1 MIEQLLKDEVQQYI
15 KDHQHDDPFLLSLQ
29 GNKNVNTNKDFPW
42 KEAIEQIQSLQKAKN
57 KIPAW
62 VATKNIVWPAPLS
75 VEQSS
80 SEITAKFKAG
90 QIQVKSMADL
100 TGGMGVDTSFF
111 AEKVSEIHYVE
122 VNEELAAVAGH
133 NFNVLGKENINVHNQ
148 SAEDFLENWTLK
160 LDLIYLD
167 PSRRDQSRKVFKL
180 EDSTPNLYEI
190 ISKCHKIAKN
200 VMVKLSPMVDISML
214 IRDFAPLK
222 MWVISIKNEVKEILC
237 LIGEVN
243 EKTMIAAVD
252 LDGHGENMHFE
263 FNQEEEA
270 AVQSEFSMPQK
281 YLYEPSAGI
290 LKAGAFKLIG
300 QRFGLKK
307 LHVSAHLY
315 TSDELKAD
323 FPGRIFLLKAQVR
336 QDKKEIAR
344 YLPDKKANIL
354 TRNYPLSP
362 DQLKKKLDLKDG
374 GENYLIGTTLMNG
387 KKVLLLCERV

>member
-29 GNKNVNTNKDFPW
+29 GNKNIHANKDFPW

-57 KIPAW
+57 KIPSW
-62 VATKNIVWPAPLS
+62 VTTKKIVWPAPLS

-80 SEITAKFKAG
+80 SEISAKFKAD
-90 QIQVKSMADL
+90 QIEIESMADL

-122 VNEELAAVAGH
+122 VDEELAAVAEH
-133 NFNVLGKENINVHNQ
+133 NFNVLGKKNIIIHNQ
-148 SAEDFLENWTLK
+148 SAEGFIENCTLK

-190 ISKCHKIAKN
+190 ISKCHKIAN
-200 VMVKLSPMVDISML
+200 QVMVKLSPMVDISLL
-214 IRDFAPLK
+214 ILDFAPLK
-222 MWVISIKNEVKEILC
+222 IWVISIKNEVKEVLC
-237 LIGEVN
+237 LIEVAKAN
-243 EKTMIAAVD
+243 TSISAVD
-252 LDGHGENMHFE
+252 LAEHGENMHFE
-263 FNQEEEA
+263 FTQEEEA

-307 LHVSAHLY
+307 LNVSTHLY
-315 TSDELKAD
+315 TSDELVID
-323 FPGRIFLLKAQVR
+323 FPGRIFLLKEQIR

-344 YLPDKKANIL
+344 HLPDKKANII

-362 DQLKKKLDLKDG
+362 DQLKKKLNLKDG
-374 GENYLIGTTLMNG
+374 GENYLIGTTLMDG
-387 KKVLLLCERV
+387 KKVLLWCERV